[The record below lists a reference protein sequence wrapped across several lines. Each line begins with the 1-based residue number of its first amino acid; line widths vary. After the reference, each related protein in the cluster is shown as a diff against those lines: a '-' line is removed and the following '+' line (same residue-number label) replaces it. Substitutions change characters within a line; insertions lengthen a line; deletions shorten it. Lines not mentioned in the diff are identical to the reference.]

1 MYYANDEDKNINLF
15 NSNLSTMKFPAPASG
30 KGTNKN
36 LFRKQDNCST
46 SAFNSGRNLSN
57 RVMNIITPATILPY
71 QNAQSTGSR

>member
-36 LFRKQDNCST
+36 LFRK
-46 SAFNSGRNLSN
+46 
-57 RVMNIITPATILPY
+57 
-71 QNAQSTGSR
+71 